1 MLPPLPE
8 IAEPRRGVAGCAG
21 CREPRRLDGCRC
33 LRGSS
38 RAGCMRQGRGV
49 FFLLGGGYVKP
60 HQPLSLRVSNFLG
73 CWGYARARMPRNRPP
88 WLLLLVGSWSRGGVL
103 EVVKIVQIAHPK
115 KRAPARAR
123 MPRNPPAWWC
133 YSLAPGR
140 SPRAAASC
148 SPAVGRAEVVPI
160 NGPTIK
166 NIVTWVC
173 GTFLRVIFAAP
184 KSYSS
189 RQHRR
194 LK

>member
-1 MLPPLPE
+1 M
-8 IAEPRRGVAGCAG
+8 
-21 CREPRRLDGCRC
+21 
-33 LRGSS
+33 
-38 RAGCMRQGRGV
+38 

-148 SPAVGRAEVVPI
+148 RPAVGRAEAVRI
-160 NGPTIK
+160 AQEEAQGPRRCWL
-166 NIVTWVC
+166 VSPDRRAARPHLC
-173 GTFLRVIFAAP
+173 QLMAAP
-184 KSYSS
+184 
-189 RQHRR
+189 R
-194 LK
+194 LCQ